1 MQEVSKQKSK
11 DAPFESLRILS
22 ERWKNGTFSEIIDD
36 WKWIFGYSARYK
48 GAIVFYTILG
58 ILSTSLGLVGS
69 VAGKYLIDIITGY
82 QIQKLPLLLC
92 IMIGSTVFS
101 LGFESVINRISTKLG
116 IAINNDIQA
125 DIFDKI
131 VDADWLEISKYANG
145 DVLNRFNGDIGTVS
159 GNAISWLPTIIIA
172 VYRFIATFFVILHYD
187 WVMALI
193 AFLSA
198 PFLLLMSRFMI
209 RRQREYSKEVREM
222 SSNLM
227 SFEVEAFYNF
237 DTIKSFGIAPYY
249 SKKMRWWQGLF
260 KDISLK
266 YNLFTIKTNI
276 VMSILGS
283 AVEFTAFGY
292 CLFRLWTHDITYGT
306 MTLFLQ
312 QRSNLSGAFGNV
324 ISIIP
329 SFLNSS
335 VSAHRIREL
344 VELPKEVHIPDSA
357 KLDPLAKDGFRVQMH
372 GVEFS
377 YIEGNK
383 VITRS
388 EFQAAPGEIV
398 ALVGPSGEGKTTM
411 IRLILGLIRPQEG
424 ETVIIASNGKT
435 VPMNAETRHL
445 FAYVPQGNT
454 ILSGTIAENMR
465 MVKEDATD
473 EEIIEALKIS
483 CAWDFVQ
490 HLPDTINSRVGERG
504 RGFSEGQS
512 QRLAI
517 ARAVLRAGKDL
528 KPRPLPPDGLMVCT
542 VDRAARAVQLAQKA
556 RRGVDGMQP
565 VNAVNLTVALDVLT
579 QRAAKIDVEDLQPA
593 ADADDRLSRAQEVV
607 NQRELTRVACFV
619 EIFRAVQCLTVKAR
633 VHVAPAGQQQNVR
646 VLRRFGERRTDQRER
661 IFVIFQAYR

>member
-1 MQEVSKQKSK
+1 MQEESKEKSK

-260 KDISLK
+260 KDISLN

-344 VELPKEVHIPDSA
+344 VELPKEIHIPESA
-357 KLDPLAKDGFRVQMH
+357 ALDPLAKDGFRVRMH

-383 VITRS
+383 VITKS
-388 EFQAAPGEIV
+388 EFQA
-398 ALVGPSGEGKTTM
+398 
-411 IRLILGLIRPQEG
+411 
-424 ETVIIASNGKT
+424 
-435 VPMNAETRHL
+435 
-445 FAYVPQGNT
+445 
-454 ILSGTIAENMR
+454 
-465 MVKEDATD
+465 
-473 EEIIEALKIS
+473 
-483 CAWDFVQ
+483 
-490 HLPDTINSRVGERG
+490 
-504 RGFSEGQS
+504 
-512 QRLAI
+512 
-517 ARAVLRAGKDL
+517 VLRDA
-528 KPRPLPPDGLMVCT
+528 
-542 VDRAARAVQLAQKA
+542 
-556 RRGVDGMQP
+556 P
-565 VNAVNLTVALDVLT
+565 VLLLDEATSALDVTTERNVLRNIIR
-579 QRAAKIDVEDLQPA
+579 QRPNKTCIVTTHRPSVLGLCQRVYRVMNGTVTELDGAEGAKMVED
-593 ADADDRLSRAQEVV
+593 
-607 NQRELTRVACFV
+607 F
-619 EIFRAVQCLTVKAR
+619 
-633 VHVAPAGQQQNVR
+633 
-646 VLRRFGERRTDQRER
+646 
-661 IFVIFQAYR
+661 